1 MDQYQKAMMSFRF
14 FCKSIDEDIEK
25 LDQKSIDSLIQRAY
39 NTGSID
45 IYEFNF
51 LRKGDSVND

>member
-1 MDQYQKAMMSFRF
+1 MDQHQKAMISFRF

-25 LDQKSIDSLIQRAY
+25 LDEKSIDSLIQRAY

-45 IYEFNF
+45 IHEFNL
-51 LRKGDSVND
+51 LRKGESV

>member
-1 MDQYQKAMMSFRF
+1 MMSFRF

>member
-1 MDQYQKAMMSFRF
+1 MDQHQVAIISFRF

-25 LDQKSIDSLIQRAY
+25 LDQKSIDLLIQRAY

-45 IYEFNF
+45 IHEFNL